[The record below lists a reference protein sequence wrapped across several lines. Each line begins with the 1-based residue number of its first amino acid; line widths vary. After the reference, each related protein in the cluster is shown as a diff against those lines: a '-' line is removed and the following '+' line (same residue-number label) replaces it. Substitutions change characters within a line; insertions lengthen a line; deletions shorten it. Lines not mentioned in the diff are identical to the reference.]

1 MLNTVLVK
9 KCVSKCCQWELIK
22 DFLILLTFNSSNQE
36 LRNTITLSTAK
47 KSLAIDYLELLLKVK
62 KVFRMRGKIGWR
74 PK

>member
-9 KCVSKCCQWELIK
+9 KCVSKCCQWEPIK